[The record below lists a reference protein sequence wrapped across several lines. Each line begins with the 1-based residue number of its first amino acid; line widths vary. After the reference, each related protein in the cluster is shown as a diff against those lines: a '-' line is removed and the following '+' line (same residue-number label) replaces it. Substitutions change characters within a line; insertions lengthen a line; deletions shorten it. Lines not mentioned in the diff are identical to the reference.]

1 MTWRRPLDTII
12 HNGALVNHAFT
23 YEQLF
28 EPNVLGSLQV
38 TIPCEF
44 VTAMANIRYW
54 EHDGQLHAF
63 CHTWFWD
70 CSVCLW
76 AVSWK
81 LRLSAMSM
89 RMSGMPYSLHLPLQ
103 VMKLAVQHR
112 RKALAFVSSVGVAS
126 PLGITDTIQ
135 EDTLG
140 TDLATEFP
148 ASGGYAYG

>member
-1 MTWRRPLDTII
+1 MEAQLLLSSWHAGDLSKPRLGLEPEVYCDLAQTLDTII

-63 CHTWFWD
+63 CHTWFGT
-70 CSVCLW
+70 
-76 AVSWK
+76 A
-81 LRLSAMSM
+81 LSA
-89 RMSGMPYSLHLPLQ
+89 SGLSLG
-103 VMKLAVQHR
+103 
-112 RKALAFVSSVGVAS
+112 SSGC
-126 PLGITDTIQ
+126 L
-135 EDTLG
+135 L
-140 TDLATEFP
+140 
-148 ASGGYAYG
+148 